1 MRLIRID
8 TDGIGATVWRAVTWP
23 VFWNYNLARHAARR
37 PRVDVKMKLRG
48 SWFAAPAAIAVCVLS
63 GCASVPQSGIDG
75 GTTEVKVY
83 GSERLPA
90 GQYEV
95 VSRLWMDS
103 WRAAFWLPTYPSEAE
118 GITSLQTEAGRLGAN
133 GLINVV
139 CLDQGHSKWS
149 WSDGPAFLCY
159 GSAIHVRRNG
169 G

>member
-1 MRLIRID
+1 MQ
-8 TDGIGATVWRAVTWP
+8 RA
-23 VFWNYNLARHAARR
+23 A
-37 PRVDVKMKLRG
+37 RVDVKMKLRG
-48 SWFAAPAAIAVCVLS
+48 SRFAAPAAIAVCVLS
-63 GCASVPQSGIDG
+63 GCASVPQSGIDEEDA
-75 GTTEVKVY
+75 TEVKVY
-83 GSERLPA
+83 EDQKDSPQS
-90 GQYEV
+90 QYEV

-149 WSDGPAFLCY
+149 WSEGPAFLCY
-159 GSAIHVRRNG
+159 GSAIRVRRNG